1 MLEDFFLQTNE
12 VSLERVGGQTIASD
26 DSVDNDLAD
35 DIELWEEREKE
46 EDVVKTYINEKEI
59 QVSLVKSKSLKMSF
73 QVLPFLVFHL
83 L

>member
-1 MLEDFFLQTNE
+1 MLGDFFLQTNE
-12 VSLERVGGQTIASD
+12 VSLERGGQTIASD

-35 DIELWEEREKE
+35 DIQLWEEREKE

-59 QVSLVKSKSLKMSF
+59 QVSLMKSKSLKMSF